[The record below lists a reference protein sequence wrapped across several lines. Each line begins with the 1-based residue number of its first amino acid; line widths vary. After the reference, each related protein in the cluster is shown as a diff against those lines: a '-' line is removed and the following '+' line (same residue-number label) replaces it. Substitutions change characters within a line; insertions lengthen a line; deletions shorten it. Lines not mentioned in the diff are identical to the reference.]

1 MESFAKHSQ
10 NIMRFDS
17 TLSDEWCSTPRRYPS
32 LRCAN
37 PLEYM
42 QAFNATLNIDT
53 VELVLKHVIH
63 CPL

>member
-1 MESFAKHSQ
+1 
-10 NIMRFDS
+10 MRFNS
-17 TLSDEWCSTPRRYPS
+17 TLSDEWCSTPRRDPF

-42 QAFNATLNIDT
+42 QAFNATMNIDT

-63 CPL
+63 RPL